1 MSNEQV
7 EKIDIKETMS
17 LSDAAE
23 VLGLDSFRHVK
34 ALIKRGLLRKFKSKF
49 SRNARVLA
57 SEVQEL
63 CQLEEEVSN
72 GGNS

>member
-1 MSNEQV
+1 MSNEIV
-7 EKIDIKETMS
+7 EKVDIKETMS

-34 ALIKRGLLRKFKSKF
+34 SLIKRGLLRSFKSKF

-63 CQLEEEVSN
+63 CQLEEEVRDVRDS
-72 GGNS
+72 